1 MREFRRG
8 VFAISSRTAFVLA
21 GALSA
26 CLLGAGCGSSSGAG
40 TTSAPRGAT
49 HPSTSTSSSTTTT
62 LAGLPQPTDAKPLTI
77 LDIGDSLGEDLG
89 IGEEDTLGTNPLV
102 KVLQDAVGDTGLA
115 RPDYYNWPANLEAE
129 LQKYHPQV
137 VTILVGGNDAQNF
150 LVNNQAVVFGTAE
163 WHTIY
168 SQRVAQMMNET
179 HAAGAKMLWV
189 GLPIMQDPQFGASMQ
204 MLNAIYQAQAAT
216 HPGVEFMPTWKL
228 FSNADGQY
236 TTYLTNSAG
245 QTVVARDSDG
255 VHIAPPGGC
264 EIVAQ
269 AAIKDIEQLWH
280 ISVGV

>member
-1 MREFRRG
+1 M
-8 VFAISSRTAFVLA
+8 
-21 GALSA
+21 
-26 CLLGAGCGSSSGAG
+26 
-40 TTSAPRGAT
+40 
-49 HPSTSTSSSTTTT
+49 
-62 LAGLPQPTDAKPLTI
+62 
-77 LDIGDSLGEDLG
+77 
-89 IGEEDTLGTNPLV
+89 GTNPLV
-102 KVLQDAVGDTGLA
+102 QVLQDAVGDTGLA

-150 LVNNQAVVFGTAE
+150 LVNNQVVVFGTPQ

-168 SQRVAQMMNET
+168 SQRVALMMNET
-179 HAAGAKMLWV
+179 LAAGAKMLWV

-204 MLNAIYQAQAAT
+204 MLNAIYQAQAAL
-216 HPGVEFMPTWKL
+216 HPGVEFMSTWKL
-228 FSNADGQY
+228 FSNAEGQY

-269 AAIKDIEQLWH
+269 AAIKDIENLWH
-280 ISVGV
+280 INVGV